1 MRLLPRVLTGALS
14 SRLASRFTA
23 GFVAASCGFAFTSPI
38 LAPSARAQTP
48 ETLQI
53 EVGTTPRQAYQGLGA
68 SFRGYNVIP
77 EAKRLELAD
86 LVVRDLGMRYNRVWI
101 SDLDTRTVDQ
111 AVNSFV
117 STVINTGQLTAFANR
132 GITHTIVTPARGPH
146 VPPDINAYSDMIAE
160 ILFRLRR
167 DHNVNIYATTFTNE
181 PAVGNAAPKWTALQI
196 RQGMT
201 RLRERLDA
209 RPETASI
216 HLLGPETD
224 NSNKEMRDVLNLLRG
239 DPIWQRLHGV
249 SSHSYSNGGNDWT
262 TPVLDDKPWWQ
273 TESSELGNEQLGDD
287 VRGVKNASRFLND
300 MNHLITHWFYFIGF
314 QQSPTGDPDR
324 GAKLI
329 AWNPNTNENLIFLKY
344 HYLKRLTE
352 TFEPGAVFRRTT
364 NPNRVR
370 NQPASMQWKDPE
382 KPATN
387 AAVARNQDGSWA
399 IGITNNTGLPA
410 YSNDTFRATQHYN
423 TRINIPELA
432 NAGNITFN
440 VWRTSK
446 ANVKEALG
454 TVTMVDGVINL
465 SGIHVLNPR
474 DLITLRS
481 GPVGSKSH
489 SKDPIAD
496 AHVRGGTHETTNQHA
511 IEPTVLVVKG
521 TTNASFVRHAL
532 LKFDVG
538 GLQNIAGAGLNL
550 VVSHL
555 ETGVSP
561 SNPVTITAHVCNN
574 DDWVEAMVNFKTDR
588 PIGASIGSF
597 QVTHVGQ
604 SITLP
609 VTNAVRAEAAKDG
622 RLTIILR
629 DTANKNLQVAFHSKE
644 TANQNARPILVV
656 TRP

>member
-1 MRLLPRVLTGALS
+1 MRLLPRALAGALS
-14 SRLASRFTA
+14 SRLSSRFAA
-23 GFVAASCGFAFTSPI
+23 GFVAASCGFAFSSPI
-38 LAPSARAQTP
+38 FAPSARAQTP
-48 ETLQI
+48 VELQI
-53 EVGTTPRQAYQGLGA
+53 EVGATERQAYQGLGA
-68 SFRGYNVIP
+68 SFRRYHLIP
-77 EAKRLELAD
+77 EAKRLELSD
-86 LVVRDLGMRYNRVWI
+86 LVVRDLGMRYNRIWI

-111 AVNSFV
+111 AVSSFV
-117 STVINTGQLTAFANR
+117 SVYINSGQISEFAKR
-132 GITHTIVTPARGPH
+132 GVTHTIVTPAMGPR
-146 VPPDINAYSDMIAE
+146 PPADIPAYMQKIAD

-181 PAVGNAAPKWTALQI
+181 PENWPVNDIFNAMKI
-196 RQGMT
+196 
-201 RLRERLDA
+201 LRDRLDA

-216 HLLGPETD
+216 LLLGAEMP
-224 NSNKEMRDVLNLLRG
+224 NSDQRTRNVLNLLRD
-239 DPIWQRLHGV
+239 DPVWQRIHGV

-314 QQSPTGDPDR
+314 MDSPNSDTDR

-329 AWNPNTNENLIFLKY
+329 AWNPDTNQNLIFLKY

-410 YSNDTFRATQHYN
+410 YANDTFRATQHYN

-432 NAGNITFN
+432 SAGNITFN
-440 VWRTSK
+440 VWRTSA
-446 ANVKEALG
+446 ANVKESLG
-454 TVTMVDGVINL
+454 TVTMVNGVINL
-465 SGIHVLNPR
+465 GGTRVLNPR

-489 SKDPIAD
+489 AKDPIGD
-496 AHVRGGTHETTNQHA
+496 ATVRGGIHKAVKHNSA
-511 IEPTVLVVKG
+511 EPADLKVKG
-521 TTNASFVRHAL
+521 TTNADFVRHAF

-538 GLQNIAGAGLNL
+538 GLQSIAGAGLNL
-550 VVSHL
+550 VVSHV
-555 ETGVSP
+555 ETGVS
-561 SNPVTITAHVCNN
+561 SGNPVTVTAHICNN
-574 DDWVEAMVNFKTDR
+574 DGWTEAQLDFETPR
-588 PIGASIGSF
+588 PLGSLIGSF

-609 VTNAVRAEAAKDG
+609 LTNAVKAEAAKDG
-622 RLTIILR
+622 RLTILLR
-629 DTANKNLQVAFHSKE
+629 DTVNKNLLVAFHSKE
-644 TANQNARPILVV
+644 TANQNARPILAV